1 MSAPRPRYRVLEHT
15 ADTGIIAR
23 GATVEAVFENAAYA
37 MFDLVFDLAGVE
49 PTVPHRVV
57 AEGDTPEEIM
67 VAWLSELLAIAEIE
81 GLAFFSFVVEVVEG
95 REVRGWASGT
105 PAADLELRGPPIKAV
120 THHEAAVGTDA
131 TGWWARLIFDV

>member
-1 MSAPRPRYRVLEHT
+1 VSAARARYRVLEHT
-15 ADTGIIAR
+15 ADTGIVAR

-37 MFDLVFDLAGVE
+37 MFDLVFHLAEVE
-49 PTVPHRVV
+49 PTVHHRVV
-57 AEGDTPEEIM
+57 VEGDTPEEVM

-81 GLAFFSFVVEVVEG
+81 DLAFCSFVVEAVEG
-95 REVRGWASGT
+95 REVRGWASG
-105 PAADLELRGPPIKAV
+105 ASVEGLELCGPPIKAV